1 MKRIIFFYA
10 PLPSVNP
17 SVIIFFYYQ
26 QTYRR
31 KIHRQSIFFGDFV
44 GKLIT
49 NGMIVQIPTKNSVGK
64 SKDYGSETQNTKKKE
79 EK

>member
-26 QTYRR
+26 RTYRR
-31 KIHRQSIFFGDFV
+31 KIHRQSIFVGDFV

-49 NGMIVQIPTKNSVGK
+49 NGMIVQIPTKNSVCK
-64 SKDYGSETQNTKKKE
+64 SKDYGSETQNTKEE